1 MRNSEKV
8 RAFHDGIGA
17 IHPDTPT
24 VPTAETLS
32 LREALIDEEY
42 AEVKAAIAALRTHPS
57 PTAADLTDLASE
69 LVDLLYVTYGA
80 LSAIGVPT
88 EQVFGA
94 IHDANMLKL
103 TGPKREDGKQL
114 KPEGWQPADVRGIIT
129 AAADQRQPL

>member
-8 RAFHDGIGA
+8 RAFHVGIGA
-17 IHPDTPT
+17 KHPDSPT
-24 VPTAETLS
+24 VPSADALS

-42 AEVKAAIAALRTHPS
+42 AEVKAAIEALRTHAEATP
-57 PTAADLTDLASE
+57 ADLTDLASE

-80 LSAIGVPT
+80 LSALGVPT
-88 EQVFGA
+88 EDIFAA

-114 KPEGWQPADVRGIIT
+114 KPEGWQPADVRGIIS
-129 AAADQRQPL
+129 AAAE

>member
-17 IHPDTPT
+17 IHPRTPT
-24 VPTAETLS
+24 VPSAEALS

-42 AEVKAAIAALRTHPS
+42 AEVKAAIGALRTLPDPS
-57 PTAADLTDLASE
+57 AADLTDVASE

-80 LSAIGVPT
+80 LSALGVPT
-88 EQVFGA
+88 EQIFGA

-114 KPEGWQPADVRGIIT
+114 KPEGWQPADVRGIV
-129 AAADQRQPL
+129 AAAAE

>member
-17 IHPDTPT
+17 IHPDSPT
-24 VPTAETLS
+24 VPTSEALA

-42 AEVKAAIAALRTHPS
+42 REVKEAIAALRTNP
-57 PTAADLTDLASE
+57 AASAVDLTDLASE

-88 EQVFGA
+88 EDIFGA
-94 IHDANMLKL
+94 IHEANMLKL

-114 KPEGWQPADVRGIIT
+114 KPEGWQPADVKAII
-129 AAADQRQPL
+129 AAALNP

>member
-8 RAFHDGIGA
+8 RAFHDGIGV

-24 VPTAETLS
+24 VPSSEALA

-42 AEVKAAIAALRTHPS
+42 AEVKAAIAALRTQGS
-57 PTAADLTDLASE
+57 ASATDLTDLASE

-88 EQVFGA
+88 EQIFGA

-114 KPEGWQPADVRGIIT
+114 KPEGWQPADVRGIII
-129 AAADQRQPL
+129 AATEL

>member
-8 RAFHDGIGA
+8 RTFHDGIGA
-17 IHPDTPT
+17 VHPDIPT
-24 VPTAETLS
+24 VPSAEILT
-32 LREALIDEEY
+32 LRESLIDEEY
-42 AEVKAAIAALRTHPS
+42 REVKEAIAALRTHPAAS
-57 PTAADLTDLASE
+57 PEDLTDLASE

-88 EQVFGA
+88 EDIFGA

-114 KPEGWQPADVRGIIT
+114 KPEGWQPADVKAIIAR
-129 AAADQRQPL
+129 AARA